1 MVNDKDRNDLDE
13 FELTN
18 DEVSEEIRID
28 SEIDEVEGRLEDK
41 VKKLRSDLAEAQAEK
56 REALEQLQR
65 ERADLLNTKKRL
77 EEQTRLDRERA
88 VARHVEELLPLCDSF
103 DMAMNDPAWQH
114 ADSTWRKGVE
124 GMYAQLMGLL
134 ASYGVTV
141 LAPVGETFNPHEHEA
156 LIDNG
161 GDGKITAVIQKGYKR
176 GELVIRPTRVAVG

>member
-1 MVNDKDRNDLDE
+1 MVNDTDRNDLDDVE
-13 FELTN
+13 ITN
-18 DEVSEEIRID
+18 DDAVDNDSID
-28 SEIDEVEGRLEDK
+28 SDIDEVEGRLEDK
-41 VKKLRSDLAEAQAEK
+41 VKKLRSELTEAQAAK

-103 DMAMNDPAWQH
+103 DMAMGAPAWQS
-114 ADSTWRKGVE
+114 ADPTWRKGVE
-124 GMYAQLMGLL
+124 GIYAQLMGLL

-141 LAPVGETFNPHEHEA
+141 LAPLGETFNPHEHEA

-161 GDGKITAVIQKGYKR
+161 GEHKVTTVIQKGYKR
-176 GELVIRPTRVAVG
+176 GETVIRPARVAVG